1 MTESVMIE
9 AVSKKGTSRIG
20 LNPVPAII
28 EQEKSDRLFVVF
40 PEHNQ
45 CRWILKHNDPNFRI
59 VSAS

>member
-1 MTESVMIE
+1 MTEPVMIE

-28 EQEKSDRLFVVF
+28 EQEKSDKLFVVF

-45 CRWILKHNDPNFRI
+45 CRWILKNNDPNFRI
-59 VSAS
+59 VS